1 MRNTPSFLKIILVGE
16 FCTSHRSLSS
26 SHTLS
31 MLWTQRL
38 VLHKIPSTTS
48 DFEVVESFA
57 PHKNNLII
65 DDFEVVGGILLR
77 TKIAAHYEF

>member
-1 MRNTPSFLKIILVGE
+1 
-16 FCTSHRSLSS
+16 
-26 SHTLS
+26 